1 MYIIVKKSPSQLGVY
16 KYVMLNISFWVFM
29 SDIAVDTIII
39 PTPAPTRTIALY
51 LAGLGSLFSPIGET
65 VCCAL
70 SIFCV
75 AQCFASLCIAF
86 FFRYQSLCPNFRLFG
101 WQPDTMHYRYAA
113 AATVVLLPGTM
124 FAIAIYGALRKENF
138 NKMVLAEDSELASVL
153 ANSLLFGP
161 EKEGIMAIGGSLS
174 TYIILVVTFMVTCI
188 VSIMKQLR
196 ALRPSMSGYSRYE
209 MIPDFNPTTASTIT
223 ISVGTLGVLANILA
237 LYAIRRNS
245 AFSNAFGT
253 LCQSHAVANI
263 GVCAAFSVLTG
274 GVTLLHPT
282 WHSTYW
288 GRRSGQLI
296 FFFWEGSLF
305 THLFAAIDRATVINF
320 PSRYSRIFG
329 GGTVTKVILLVVWAI
344 ATAQS
349 FPYFITSC
357 SMTFDVTRFTYHHGE
372 GLCGHITE
380 HYTDFAVS
388 FTTVIIIWML
398 DMSSLFRLIQ
408 LRENAPF
415 RQTKRRHE
423 IQLFF
428 QVYGII
434 FTITTVVFP

>member
-1 MYIIVKKSPSQLGVY
+1 
-16 KYVMLNISFWVFM
+16 
-29 SDIAVDTIII
+29 
-39 PTPAPTRTIALY
+39 
-51 LAGLGSLFSPIGET
+51 
-65 VCCAL
+65 
-70 SIFCV
+70 
-75 AQCFASLCIAF
+75 
-86 FFRYQSLCPNFRLFG
+86 
-101 WQPDTMHYRYAA
+101 
-113 AATVVLLPGTM
+113 
-124 FAIAIYGALRKENF
+124 
-138 NKMVLAEDSELASVL
+138 
-153 ANSLLFGP
+153 
-161 EKEGIMAIGGSLS
+161 
-174 TYIILVVTFMVTCI
+174 
-188 VSIMKQLR
+188 
-196 ALRPSMSGYSRYE
+196 

-428 QVYGII
+428 QSFTQSSLLMTSLASSYLLSALDHQNKWYFFSTTTLSSLFAHTLDGIVVIVFSKEIRRKISGRLSMYSVATLSRRKSSI
-434 FTITTVVFP
+434 FSTGVFPTYWY